1 MPQKESNSIILR
13 YVNIIIYLFL
23 VVCFVFFWGV
33 PYGPHY
39 IDTYK
44 PRPRNCIPL
53 SKSSAFAWPPVVI
66 YGISPNF
73 RNLVLA
79 AFPIGSCESNLVEW
93 INYMGS
99 GEARKSDYEPHF
111 PEDAQSLRRSAIR
124 RSKNSSLTLRGLS
137 RNAPVGHSIF
147 SIAWRTDDAGRLS
160 EIYADTE
167 HFHFELP

>member
-1 MPQKESNSIILR
+1 MSQKENKSIILI
-13 YVNIIIYLFL
+13 YVNIIMSLFL
-23 VVCFVFFWGV
+23 VLFLSFFGGI

-44 PRPRNCIPL
+44 SRPRNCIPL

-93 INYMGS
+93 MNYMGF
-99 GEARKSDYEPHF
+99 GEARKSDYESHF

-124 RSKNSSLTLRGLS
+124 RSTNSSLTLRGLS
-137 RNAPVGHSIF
+137 RNAPVGRSIF